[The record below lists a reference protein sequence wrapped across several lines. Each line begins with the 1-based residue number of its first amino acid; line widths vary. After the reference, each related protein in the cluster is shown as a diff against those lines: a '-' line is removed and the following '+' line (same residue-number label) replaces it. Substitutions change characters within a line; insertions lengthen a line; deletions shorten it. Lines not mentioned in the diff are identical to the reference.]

1 LGEISPFWEKKLSH
15 SMDYFYTYF
24 SNLHNSR
31 QNISEL
37 GFMIG
42 SFLKELGRFPEK
54 KLSGRTASF

>member
-1 LGEISPFWEKKLSH
+1 
-15 SMDYFYTYF
+15 MDYFYTYF